1 MELRHLKAFVVA
13 ADLQHFSRAAEQ
25 LGIAQPALSQLMRTL
40 ESELGLALFRREN
53 RGVVLTAAGEA
64 FLPHARQSIESGKLA
79 IAAARR
85 ARRGEVGE
93 INIGYHSALFE
104 ANLPQLLRHY
114 FSTFPDVKVS
124 LVDAGISAQ
133 FEMLLDH
140 KLDLAFARVFK
151 DHLPD
156 RLRTHQFSKSR
167 LVLLIPDNHEL
178 ADSFTG
184 DLSTLRHEKFVFLQD
199 AAGIGLTSHTL
210 QACRQ
215 NHLHPENIMY
225 VPSLMSIPGLVAAGI
240 GLSIV
245 PETIT
250 HLTMPGIRI
259 VPLDQ
264 PEMVSELLLISRID
278 ERSSAVLH
286 FINEA
291 HGWDEAAEMK
301 KTGTK
306 PQP

>member
-40 ESELGLALFRREN
+40 ETELGLALFRREN
-53 RGVVLTAAGEA
+53 RSVALTAAGMA
-64 FLPHARQSIESGKLA
+64 FLPHARQSIESSELA
-79 IAAARR
+79 SAAARR

-114 FSTFPDVKVS
+114 FSTFPEVKLS
-124 LVDAGISAQ
+124 LVDAGIREQ
-133 FEMLLDH
+133 LEMLLDH

-156 RLRTHQFSKSR
+156 RLRTHPFSQSN
-167 LVLLIPDNHEL
+167 LVLLLPDNHEL
-178 ADSFTG
+178 VQSFTG
-184 DLSTLRHEKFVFLQD
+184 DLALLRHEKFVFLQD
-199 AAGIGLTSHTL
+199 PAGIGLTSHTL

-215 NHLHPENIMY
+215 NQLHPENIMH

-245 PETIT
+245 PEAMTR
-250 HLTMPGIRI
+250 LTMPGVRVI
-259 VPLDQ
+259 PLAQ
-264 PEMVSELLLISRID
+264 TEMVSELSLISRID

-286 FINEA
+286 FIEEA
-291 HGWDEAAEMK
+291 HGW
-301 KTGTK
+301 G
-306 PQP
+306 

>member
-53 RGVVLTAAGEA
+53 RGVVLTAAGMA
-64 FLPHARQSIESGKLA
+64 FLPHARQSIESSELA
-79 IAAARR
+79 SAAARR

-114 FSTFPDVKVS
+114 FSTFPEVKLS
-124 LVDAGISAQ
+124 LVDAGIREQ
-133 FEMLLDH
+133 LEMLLDH

-156 RLRTHQFSKSR
+156 RLRTHPFSQSN
-167 LVLLIPDNHEL
+167 LVLLLPDNHEL

-184 DLSTLRHEKFVFLQD
+184 ELAMLRHEKFVFLQD
-199 AAGIGLTSHTL
+199 PAGIGLTSHTL

-215 NHLHPENIMY
+215 NQLHPENIMH

-245 PETIT
+245 PEAMTR
-250 HLTMPGIRI
+250 LTMPGVRVI
-259 VPLDQ
+259 PLAQ
-264 PEMVSELLLISRID
+264 AEMVSELSLISRID

-286 FINEA
+286 FIEEA
-291 HGWDEAAEMK
+291 HGW
-301 KTGTK
+301 G
-306 PQP
+306 

>member
-53 RGVVLTAAGEA
+53 RGVALTAAGMA
-64 FLPHARQSIESGKLA
+64 FLPHARQSIESSELA
-79 IAAARR
+79 SAAARR

-114 FSTFPDVKVS
+114 FSTFPEVKLS
-124 LVDAGISAQ
+124 LVDAGIREQ
-133 FEMLLDH
+133 LEMLLDH

-156 RLRTHQFSKSR
+156 RLRTHPFSQSN
-167 LVLLIPDNHEL
+167 LVLLLPDNHEL
-178 ADSFTG
+178 VDSFTG
-184 DLSTLRHEKFVFLQD
+184 ELAMLRHEKFVFLQD
-199 AAGIGLTSHTL
+199 PAGIGLTSHTL

-215 NHLHPENIMY
+215 NQLHPENIMH

-245 PETIT
+245 PEAMTR
-250 HLTMPGIRI
+250 LTMPGVRVI
-259 VPLDQ
+259 PLPQ
-264 PEMVSELLLISRID
+264 VEMVSELSLISRID

-286 FINEA
+286 FIEEA
-291 HGWDEAAEMK
+291 HGW
-301 KTGTK
+301 G
-306 PQP
+306 

>member
-40 ESELGLALFRREN
+40 ETELGLALFRREN
-53 RGVVLTAAGEA
+53 RGVVLTAAGMA
-64 FLPHARQSIESGKLA
+64 FLPHARQSIESSELA
-79 IAAARR
+79 SAAARR

-114 FSTFPDVKVS
+114 FSTFPEVKLS
-124 LVDAGISAQ
+124 LVDAGIREQ
-133 FEMLLDH
+133 LEMLLDH

-156 RLRTHQFSKSR
+156 RLRTHPFSQSN
-167 LVLLIPDNHEL
+167 LVLLLPDNHEL
-178 ADSFTG
+178 VESFTG
-184 DLSTLRHEKFVFLQD
+184 DLATLRHEKFVFLQD
-199 AAGIGLTSHTL
+199 PAGIGLTSHTL

-215 NHLHPENIMY
+215 NQLHPENIMH

-245 PETIT
+245 PEAMTR
-250 HLTMPGIRI
+250 LTMPGVRVI
-259 VPLDQ
+259 PLAQ
-264 PEMVSELLLISRID
+264 TEMVSELSLISRID

-286 FINEA
+286 FIEEA
-291 HGWDEAAEMK
+291 HGW
-301 KTGTK
+301 G
-306 PQP
+306 

>member
-1 MELRHLKAFVVA
+1 
-13 ADLQHFSRAAEQ
+13 
-25 LGIAQPALSQLMRTL
+25 MRTL

-53 RGVVLTAAGEA
+53 RGVALTAAGVA
-64 FLPHARQSIESGKLA
+64 FLPHARQSIDSSELA

-114 FSTFPDVKVS
+114 FSTFPEVKVS
-124 LVDAGISAQ
+124 LVDAGIRAQ

-156 RLRTHQFSKSR
+156 RLRTHHFSQSN
-167 LVLLIPDNHEL
+167 LVLLMPDNHEL
-178 ADSFTG
+178 AESFTG
-184 DLSTLRHEKFVFLQD
+184 ELASLRHEKFVFLQD
-199 AAGIGLTSHTL
+199 TAGIGLTSHTL

-215 NHLHPENIMY
+215 NQLHPENIMY

-245 PETIT
+245 PETMT
-250 HLTMPGIRI
+250 RLTMPGVRI
-259 VPLDQ
+259 IPLAQ
-264 PEMVSELLLISRID
+264 PEMVSELSLISRID

-286 FINEA
+286 FIEEA
-291 HGWDEAAEMK
+291 HGW
-301 KTGTK
+301 G
-306 PQP
+306 

>member
-1 MELRHLKAFVVA
+1 MELRHLKAFVA
-13 ADLQHFSRAAEQ
+13 AAELQHFSRAAEQ

-40 ESELGLALFRREN
+40 ESKLGLALFRRQN

-64 FLPHARQSIESGKLA
+64 FLPHAKQSIISSEL
-79 IAAARR
+79 AAAAAQR

-104 ANLPQLLRHY
+104 TNLPQLLRHY
-114 FSTFPDVKVS
+114 FTTFPEVKVS
-124 LVDAGISAQ
+124 LVDAGIRAQ
-133 FEMLLDH
+133 FEMLLEH

-156 RLRTHQFSKSR
+156 RLRTHHFSEAR
-167 LVLLIPDNHEL
+167 LVLLMPDNHEL
-178 ADSFTG
+178 ADGFNG
-184 DLSTLRHEKFVFLQD
+184 DLALLRHEKFVFLQD
-199 AAGIGLTSHTL
+199 TAGIGLTSHTL

-215 NHLHPENIMY
+215 NQLHPKNLMY

-245 PETIT
+245 PETMT
-250 HLTMPGIRI
+250 HISMPGIRI
-259 VPLDQ
+259 VPLRQ
-264 PEMVSELLLISRID
+264 PEMISELSLISRID

-286 FINEA
+286 FIEEA
-291 HGWDEAAEMK
+291 HGWV
-301 KTGTK
+301 
-306 PQP
+306 

>member
-40 ESELGLALFRREN
+40 ETELGLALFRREN
-53 RGVVLTAAGEA
+53 RGVALTAAGMA
-64 FLPHARQSIESGKLA
+64 FLPHARQSIESSELA
-79 IAAARR
+79 SAAARR

-114 FSTFPDVKVS
+114 FSTFPEVKLS
-124 LVDAGISAQ
+124 LVDAGIREQ
-133 FEMLLDH
+133 LDMLLDH

-151 DHLPD
+151 DHLPE
-156 RLRTHQFSKSR
+156 RLRTHPFSQSN
-167 LVLLIPDNHEL
+167 LVLLLPDNHEL

-184 DLSTLRHEKFVFLQD
+184 ELAMLRHEKFVFLQD
-199 AAGIGLTSHTL
+199 PAGIGLTSHTL

-215 NHLHPENIMY
+215 NQLHPKNIMH

-245 PETIT
+245 PETMT
-250 HLTMPGIRI
+250 RLTMPGVR
-259 VPLDQ
+259 VMPLSQ
-264 PEMVSELLLISRID
+264 AEMVSELSLISRID

-286 FINEA
+286 FIEEA
-291 HGWDEAAEMK
+291 HGW
-301 KTGTK
+301 G
-306 PQP
+306 